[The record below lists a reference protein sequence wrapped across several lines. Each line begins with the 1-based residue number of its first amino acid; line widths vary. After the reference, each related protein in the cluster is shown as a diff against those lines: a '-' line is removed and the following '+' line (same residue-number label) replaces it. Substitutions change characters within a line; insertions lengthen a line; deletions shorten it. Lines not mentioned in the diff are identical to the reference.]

1 MYTSESYEVK
11 VPKSWAKGTKK
22 LRDQRVKTKK
32 DSDRQKYPSKEI
44 LPPVKTPFQMLYG
57 QKKHLNLNY
66 KRQ

>member
-11 VPKSWAKGTKK
+11 VPKSWAKETKK

-32 DSDRQKYPSKEI
+32 DSDEQKYLSKEI

-57 QKKHLNLNY
+57 
-66 KRQ
+66 